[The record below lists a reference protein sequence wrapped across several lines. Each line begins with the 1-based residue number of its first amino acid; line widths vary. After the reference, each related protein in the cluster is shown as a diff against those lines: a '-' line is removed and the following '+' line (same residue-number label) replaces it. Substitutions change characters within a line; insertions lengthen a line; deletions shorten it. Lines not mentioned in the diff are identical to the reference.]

1 MQFQHN
7 HISIPF
13 LIIKYHRL
21 HYQSFLRSLKLYDL
35 LMFLHF
41 QLYLMLIHPLIKRTD
56 VIELES

>member
-13 LIIKYHRL
+13 LIIKYYRL